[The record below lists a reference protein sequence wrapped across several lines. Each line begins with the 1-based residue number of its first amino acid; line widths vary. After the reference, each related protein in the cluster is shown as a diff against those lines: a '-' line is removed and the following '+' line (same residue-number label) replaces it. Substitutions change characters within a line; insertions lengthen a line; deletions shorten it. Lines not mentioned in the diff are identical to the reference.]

1 MTKSSIQR
9 VYGGLNNA
17 TSKKRK
23 TTKGSSFKPARKSSR
38 LEQERQRNFELF
50 LPSHMSDA
58 NLSREF
64 EIIQNQST
72 QISHP
77 SVMQVD
83 QAGLSKSQLNMRSST
98 SSPMFADPNPD
109 INAENKSQ
117 AVLQMKLT
125 SRQLEEIQSWV
136 GKKKINL
143 DEAVINRDLLEMHG
157 PPDEV
162 SQSYHGIVVQ

>member
-1 MTKSSIQR
+1 
-9 VYGGLNNA
+9 
-17 TSKKRK
+17 
-23 TTKGSSFKPARKSSR
+23 
-38 LEQERQRNFELF
+38 
-50 LPSHMSDA
+50 MSDA

-64 EIIQNQST
+64 EIIQNEST
-72 QISHP
+72 QISQP
-77 SVMQVD
+77 SAMQVD

-98 SSPMFADPNPD
+98 SSPMFADPNPH
-109 INAENKSQ
+109 INAENKSV

-143 DEAVINRDLLEMHG
+143 DEGVINRDLLEMHG

-162 SQSYHGIVVQ
+162 SQSYHGIVVQQMPS